1 MDSQGLFADTSEIL
15 LSLLCF
21 TCRLVI
27 LLFYVFIVYL
37 YPSATHCA
45 HSIKKNEYPFFTVQF
60 FSFPIRYD
68 TRCYLNVRW
77 KADMCQLNLPRG
89 NDNRKTIK

>member
-1 MDSQGLFADTSEIL
+1 MDSQGLFTDTSEIL

-45 HSIKKNEYPFFTVQF
+45 HSIKKNEYPFFTFQF

-68 TRCYLNVRW
+68 TRCLVLTR
-77 KADMCQLNLPRG
+77 AE
-89 NDNRKTIK
+89 T